1 MQFQE
6 NPRTDGKMKRQMEGW
21 KDGRMEGWKD
31 GWRDIRANASGSKIL
46 NKKYKNMIIKQ

>member
-6 NPRTDGKMKRQMEGW
+6 NPRTDGKMKRQ
-21 KDGRMEGWKD
+21 MEGWKD

-46 NKKYKNMIIKQ
+46 NKKYKNMTIKQ